1 MPLDPL
7 EDDAMCFCCGVKNPI
22 GLKLEF
28 ERTPEGRLR
37 TVWTPRK
44 EHQGFKDIVHGGL
57 VATVLDEVMVQ
68 LLSLRGTPAVTAGME
83 TKLIRPLR
91 WGRAYRFEAWI
102 VRDRGRAVVTEAES
116 HDVESGER
124 VAWGKATC
132 MRVGPRAGLPAGR
145 AERAE

>member
-1 MPLDPL
+1 MPDMVLD
-7 EDDAMCFCCGVKNPI
+7 DDQMCFCCGTKNPI

-28 ERTPEGRLR
+28 APTAEGRLR
-37 TVWTPRK
+37 TIWRPRK

-68 LLSLRGTPAVTAGME
+68 LLTLRGIPAVTAGME

-102 VRDRGRAVVTEAES
+102 VSDRGKAEVTEADS
-116 HDVESGER
+116 LDVESGER

-132 MRVGPRAGLPAGR
+132 MRVGPHAGFPARGAAR
-145 AERAE
+145 